1 MCEHQNKARLQRE
14 QENGEG
20 THRRREKKTLD
31 FLPPHPPILQRN
43 LGSKHSDKSQIMT
56 KQTFR
61 GLALRRHFPIR
72 LRR

>member
-1 MCEHQNKARLQRE
+1 MGKGRTEE
-14 QENGEG
+14 
-20 THRRREKKTLD
+20 EKKKPLD

-72 LRR
+72 RRR